1 MQLSPELGKDVYAK
15 KYQANIELHAQW
27 LNFGAHEKANSI
39 QQLLIKH
46 AIKPRN
52 MLELGC
58 GTGAVLEKCQQRGLA
73 DNLYGVDYS
82 EDAIG
87 YLKIR
92 VPGVTA
98 FAADILNDDLH
109 LDDEFD
115 VVVLSHVLE
124 HLEEPEVLLKSLTT
138 KLRFKYLI
146 AEVPL
151 EDLALLKVR
160 SKLWGRPGIQA
171 GHVQF
176 YTQPTFESLLRTSGY
191 NIIDRRQYL
200 PIPSRQALE
209 IVRVLNQ
216 ESRAIFYR
224 RLIGRYLKIL
234 VRPIM
239 QRLYYAHH
247 ACLCVQAQHFVDSPA

>member
-58 GTGAVLEKCQQRGLA
+58 GTGAVLEECQQRGL
-73 DNLYGVDYS
+73 
-82 EDAIG
+82 
-87 YLKIR
+87 
-92 VPGVTA
+92 
-98 FAADILNDDLH
+98 
-109 LDDEFD
+109 
-115 VVVLSHVLE
+115 LE

-151 EDLALLKVR
+151 EDLKLLRIR
-160 SKLWGRPGIQA
+160 SQIWGRPGIQA

-216 ESRAIFYR
+216 ESRPIFYR